1 MNKRWF
7 YKLFR
12 RRMIISVL
20 ILAQAAFLI
29 WLVASGSTLSHTL
42 NTILR
47 MLSLLAVL
55 YIVSKGGLLYK

>member
-55 YIVSKGGLLYK
+55 YKIGRAHV